1 MVTIGRI
8 WLVVC
13 ATLSASM
20 YAQEQLP
27 IMVLV
32 KDFIHSPGMLEEF
45 GAPPGLNVRDMV
57 ELGIYPLGII
67 VKNNTD
73 QTLVLSKESFAL
85 PPVNVE
91 LIAPQLH
98 RHTTFTPS
106 LAFDSFMV
114 AATTGWIIGQLGV
127 PVLLGNRWGQWSR
140 LAVGGVSGLLYY
152 ARGCGRN
159 TRITQWVQKVSDTQS
174 REMSRVLLPHSQ
186 ISMFLLLN
194 RATYFGSFP
203 LVFRTFPAN
212 DLYTMMRISLTEYDI
227 DGLYMQLHNSKMPDE
242 VKREL
247 GREID
252 RLRDLSSGSHEAPM
266 IRTYIDWVLSLPW
279 SIYAQEPTNL
289 AQVWEVLNTEHYGL
303 EKAKERV
310 LDILAMRIR
319 NQAAPPPIIC
329 LVGPPGTGKTSL
341 ARAIATSLHRPFERI
356 SVGGVDDEATI
367 RGHRRTYIGAIP
379 GRFISA
385 IKKAEVANPVILI
398 DEIDKMGSR
407 NSDAARAAL
416 LEILDHEQNSSFED
430 HYLGVPFDFS
440 QVLFITTAN
449 TIQSIPE
456 ALIDRMEIIEVSS
469 YTEQEKIAITRECLW
484 PRSLKKVAIDPQAL
498 TIDAEVI
505 QFIIRQYTLEAGIR
519 ELDRLITTICMKAAR
534 ALLDNQALTHI
545 TREVVSEYLGPSRA
559 PYDTVQKTDTVGVV
573 NGLAAFAAGGIAF
586 PVQVTLMSG
595 TGQLKLTGKL
605 GKMIEESANIAISYA
620 RAHAQQLHISDTLY
634 NAVDIHIHMPAA
646 ALSKD
651 GPSAGIAI
659 TAALVS
665 ACTQQKARC
674 CFGMTGEIDLQGR
687 VLPIGSLKE
696 KVLAASRQGITHI
709 IAPRANQVDFE
720 SFKDLV
726 ADMTFIWAESI
737 DQVLDAVLIKPT

>member
-13 ATLSASM
+13 AALSTSM

-27 IMVLV
+27 IMVMV
-32 KDFIHSPGMLEEF
+32 KDFLHSPGMLEEF
-45 GAPPGLNVRDMV
+45 GVPPGLNVRDMV

-73 QTLVLSKESFAL
+73 QTLILSKESFAL

-91 LIAPQLH
+91 LVAPQLH
-98 RHTTFTPS
+98 RHTMLSPS
-106 LAFDSFMV
+106 LAFDSFMT
-114 AATTGWIIGQLGV
+114 AATTGWIIGQLDV
-127 PVLLGNRWGQWSR
+127 PLLLGNRWGQWSR
-140 LAVGGVSGLLYY
+140 LAIGGGVGLLYY
-152 ARGCGRN
+152 ARGYGRN
-159 TRITQWVQKVSDTQS
+159 THITRWLQKVSDAQS

-186 ISMFLLLN
+186 MSMFVLLN
-194 RATYFGSFP
+194 RATYLGSFP
-203 LVFRTFPAN
+203 LVLRTFPEN
-212 DLYTMMRISLTEYDI
+212 ELYTMMRISLTEYDI
-227 DGLYMQLHNSKMPDE
+227 DRLCMELHNSKMPDV

-247 GREID
+247 GKEID
-252 RLRDLSSGSHEAPM
+252 RLRDMSSASPEAPT

-279 SIYAQEPTNL
+279 SVYAQETTSLPN
-289 AQVWEVLNTEHYGL
+289 VRDFLNKEHYGL
-303 EKAKERV
+303 EQVKERI
-310 LDILAMRIR
+310 LDILAMRMR
-319 NQAAPPPIIC
+319 NQEAPPPIIC

-341 ARAIATSLHRPFERI
+341 ARSIATSLGRPFERI

-416 LEILDHEQNSSFED
+416 LEMLDHEQNSTFED

-456 ALIDRMEIIEVSS
+456 ALVDRMEIIQLSS
-469 YTEQEKIAITRECLW
+469 YTVQEKVEIARTYLW
-484 PRSLKKVAIDPQAL
+484 PRALHKVAIEPIEL
-498 TIDAEVI
+498 IIDDD
-505 QFIIRQYTLEAGIR
+505 IIHLLVTRYTHEAGIR

-534 ALLDNQALTHI
+534 ALLDKQVI
-545 TREVVSEYLGPSRA
+545 TQITQDMLVDYLGPWRTG
-559 PYDTVQKTDTVGVV
+559 YDEVQKTDAIGVV
-573 NGLAAFAAGGIAF
+573 NGLSTDASGGFAA
-586 PVQVTLMSG
+586 PVQITLMPG
-595 TGQLKLTGKL
+595 TGKLILTGKL

-634 NAVDIHIHMPAA
+634 NEVDVHIHMPVAGIH
-646 ALSKD
+646 KD
-651 GPSAGIAI
+651 GPSAGITIA
-659 TAALVS
+659 AALIS
-665 ACTQQKARC
+665 ACTKREARC
-674 CFGMTGEIDLQGR
+674 CYAMTGEIDLPGH
-687 VLPIGSLKE
+687 VLPIGGLKD
-696 KVLAASRQGITHI
+696 KVLAAARHGITHI
-709 IAPRANQVDFE
+709 IAPRANKIDFE
-720 SFKDLV
+720 AFKDLV
-726 ADMTFIWAESI
+726 PDMTFVWAESI
-737 DQVLDAVLIKPT
+737 DQVLDAVLVK